1 MWNFG
6 ELFAKKNKLDAST
19 KIGSSL
25 SNSSLR
31 KQPTFRDD
39 TTGFPAKCMTFGKR
53 AQKLRPNDSSLP
65 RSIWLRICFNQ
76 SEALLTFLRRHFV
89 GKTTVVARRNC
100 GCFLRPFKL
109 ITKQRSMMN
118 KQNRQN
124 AKPRKWN
131 VTHRF
136 SFHVTYKVLFSA
148 ICVCVLNLILLRGAD
163 PGKLYYYLF
172 PSCLPRITFYLG
184 NLSDM
189 HMADDAITRQNLIKI
204 RNKPHAYHVTISF
217 SFSPCL
223 HIVKVP
229 IASIQG
235 NFLSHAFKLF
245 VFAKKCSFLIG
256 SHRISFPYLLNYVH
270 SLTTKGKRFCD
281 EKSWK

>member
-1 MWNFG
+1 
-6 ELFAKKNKLDAST
+6 
-19 KIGSSL
+19 
-25 SNSSLR
+25 
-31 KQPTFRDD
+31 
-39 TTGFPAKCMTFGKR
+39 
-53 AQKLRPNDSSLP
+53 
-65 RSIWLRICFNQ
+65 
-76 SEALLTFLRRHFV
+76 
-89 GKTTVVARRNC
+89 
-100 GCFLRPFKL
+100 
-109 ITKQRSMMN
+109 MN

-136 SFHVTYKVLFSA
+136 SLHVTYQVLFSA
-148 ICVCVLNLILLRGAD
+148 ICLSVLNLNSTRGRSRKIVLLLIFKLPAEKHVLF
-163 PGKLYYYLF
+163 GKF
-172 PSCLPRITFYLG
+172 KWHAHG
-184 NLSDM
+184 W
-189 HMADDAITRQNLIKI
+189 ADDAITRQNLIKI

-256 SHRISFPYLLNYVH
+256 SHIISFPYLLNYVH